1 MRLKSVEPAA
11 EKSTQV
17 FRKGRRRTLRILLV
31 DDDPALRILLKTTFE
46 VADVAVVEAEDA
58 ATARRKIRST
68 RPDVIVLDINMPGTT
83 GLELCAELKGSSA
96 TRDIPIVLLTGSESG
111 TSAAA
116 KKAGADAFVLKPFS
130 PLELLA
136 VAERLAG
143 GLFGVPF
150 RAGKK
155 HTTRGPGEEL
165 LLYARDL
172 RHMLEVERGQR
183 ELLQSAYLQTV
194 SALASAL
201 ESKDTGT
208 RAHSQRVQSYASA
221 LADSV
226 GQAALVRDQSTP
238 YGFLLHDVG
247 KIGIPDG
254 ILLKP
259 GPLSPAERRK
269 METHTV
275 LGEAMLSGVV
285 FLKGEGLKIVRSHH
299 ERWDGRGYPDGLAG
313 GEIPLGARIFA
324 VADALD
330 AMTSHRPYRRA
341 LSWSSARE
349 EILEQRKRQFDP
361 DVVDAFVTA
370 EPELREIRRELA
382 AA

>member
-1 MRLKSVEPAA
+1 M
-11 EKSTQV
+11 
-17 FRKGRRRTLRILLV
+17 RILLV
-31 DDDPALRILLKTTFE
+31 DDDPALRTLLRTTFE
-46 VADVAVVEAEDA
+46 VADVDVVEAHSADA
-58 ATARRKIRST
+58 ARKRIRAA
-68 RPDVIVLDINMPGTT
+68 RPDVIVLDVNMPRTT
-83 GLELCAELKGSSA
+83 GLELCAELKA
-96 TRDIPIVLLTGSESG
+96 DPRTRAIPIILLTGSTGG

-116 KKAGADAFVLKPFS
+116 KSAGADAFVRKPFS

-143 GLFGVPF
+143 GLYGVPF
-150 RAGKK
+150 RASKK
-155 HTTRGPGEEL
+155 RGGGPEEEL

-172 RHMLEVERGQR
+172 RHLLEVERGQR
-183 ELLQSAYLQTV
+183 ELLQSAYMQTV

-221 LADSV
+221 LARSV
-226 GQAALVRDQSTP
+226 GENAVVRDPSTP
-238 YGFLLHDVG
+238 YGFLLYDVG

-259 GPLSPAERRK
+259 GPLSPAERRR
-269 METHTV
+269 MQTHTV
-275 LGEAMLSGVV
+275 LGEAMLSGVA

-299 ERWDGRGYPDGLAG
+299 ERWDGRGYPDGLTG
-313 GEIPLGARIFA
+313 DQIPLSARIFA

-341 LSWSSARE
+341 LSWQTART
-349 EILEQRKRQFDP
+349 EILDQRKRQFDP
-361 DVVDAFVTA
+361 DVVDAFLTA
-370 EPELREIRRELA
+370 ESDLKHIRRELA

>member
-1 MRLKSVEPAA
+1 M
-11 EKSTQV
+11 
-17 FRKGRRRTLRILLV
+17 RILLV
-31 DDDPALRILLKTTFE
+31 DDDPALRTLLRATFE
-46 VADVAVVEAEDA
+46 VADVAVVEAENA
-58 ATARRKIRST
+58 EVARRQIRAA
-68 RPDVIVLDINMPGTT
+68 RPDVILLDVNMPGTT
-83 GLELCAELKGSSA
+83 GLELCAELKNAPA
-96 TRDIPIVLLTGSESG
+96 TRDVPIILLTGADRG
-111 TSAAA
+111 TTTAA
-116 KKAGADAFVLKPFS
+116 KKAGADAIVRKPFS

-143 GLFGVPF
+143 GMFGVPF
-150 RAGKK
+150 RAAKK
-155 HTTRGPGEEL
+155 RTHKPGEEL

-221 LADSV
+221 LA
-226 GQAALVRDQSTP
+226 GAMGGEGLAKDQSTP

-259 GPLSPAERRK
+259 GPLSPAERRR
-269 METHTV
+269 MQTHTV

-299 ERWDGRGYPDGLAG
+299 ERWDGRGYPDGLVRE
-313 GEIPLGARIFA
+313 EIPLGARVFA

-341 LSWSSARE
+341 LSWNAARG

-361 DVVDAFVTA
+361 DVVDAFVA
-370 EPELREIRRELA
+370 VEADLRQIRRELA

>member
-1 MRLKSVEPAA
+1 M
-11 EKSTQV
+11 
-17 FRKGRRRTLRILLV
+17 RILLV
-31 DDDPALRILLKTTFE
+31 DDDPALRTLLKTTFE

-58 ATARRKIRST
+58 AAARRKIRSA

-83 GLELCAELKGSSA
+83 GLELCAELKAAPA
-96 TRDIPIVLLTGSESG
+96 TRDIPIVLLTGSEGG
-111 TSAAA
+111 TDAAA
-116 KKAGADAFVLKPFS
+116 KKAGADAIVRKPFS

-136 VAERLAG
+136 IAERLAG
-143 GLFGVPF
+143 GMFGIPF
-150 RAGKK
+150 RATKK
-155 HTTRGPGEEL
+155 RTRGPDEEL

-221 LADSV
+221 LADAV
-226 GQAALVRDQSTP
+226 GQEALVRDQSTP

-259 GPLSPAERRK
+259 GPLSQAERRK

-313 GEIPLGARIFA
+313 DETPLGARIFA

-341 LSWSSARE
+341 LSWSAARA
-349 EILEQRKRQFDP
+349 EILDQRKRQFDP

-370 EPELREIRRELA
+370 EPKLRDIRRELA

>member
-1 MRLKSVEPAA
+1 M
-11 EKSTQV
+11 
-17 FRKGRRRTLRILLV
+17 RILLV

-58 ATARRKIRST
+58 ATARREIRSA

-83 GLELCAELKGSSA
+83 GLELCAELKAAPA
-96 TRDIPIVLLTGSESG
+96 TRDIPIVLLTGSEGG

-150 RAGKK
+150 RARKT

-221 LADSV
+221 LADAV

-313 GEIPLGARIFA
+313 DEIPLGARIFA

-341 LSWSSARE
+341 LSWSSARA

-370 EPELREIRRELA
+370 EPKLREIRRELA

>member
-1 MRLKSVEPAA
+1 LVGIP
-11 EKSTQV
+11 
-17 FRKGRRRTLRILLV
+17 FR
-31 DDDPALRILLKTTFE
+31 
-46 VADVAVVEAEDA
+46 
-58 ATARRKIRST
+58 
-68 RPDVIVLDINMPGTT
+68 
-83 GLELCAELKGSSA
+83 
-96 TRDIPIVLLTGSESG
+96 
-111 TSAAA
+111 AA
-116 KKAGADAFVLKPFS
+116 KKRTGGAD
-130 PLELLA
+130 
-136 VAERLAG
+136 
-143 GLFGVPF
+143 
-150 RAGKK
+150 
-155 HTTRGPGEEL
+155 EEL

-172 RHMLEVERGQR
+172 RHMLEIERGQR

-208 RAHSQRVQSYASA
+208 RAHSQRVQSYATSLAEAVGEEAVARDESA
-221 LADSV
+221 
-226 GQAALVRDQSTP
+226 P

-275 LGEAMLSGVV
+275 LGEAMLSSVV

-299 ERWDGRGYPDGLAG
+299 ERWDGRGYPDGLVRA
-313 GEIPLGARIFA
+313 EIPLGARIFA

-341 LSWSSARE
+341 MSWSAAHT
-349 EILEQRKRQFDP
+349 EILGQRKRQFDP
-361 DVVDAFVTA
+361 DVIDAFVTV
-370 EPELREIRRELA
+370 EPTLREIRRELA

>member
-1 MRLKSVEPAA
+1 
-11 EKSTQV
+11 
-17 FRKGRRRTLRILLV
+17 LRILLV
-31 DDDPALRILLKTTFE
+31 DDDPALRTLLRTTFE
-46 VADVAVVEAEDA
+46 LADVVVVEAEDA
-58 ATARRKIRST
+58 AAARRKIRNG
-68 RPDVIVLDINMPGTT
+68 RPDVIVLDVSMPVMT
-83 GLELCAELKGSSA
+83 GLELCAELKADAA
-96 TRDIPIVLLTGSESG
+96 TRDIPVILLTGSTNG
-111 TSAAA
+111 TAAAA
-116 KKAGADAFVLKPFS
+116 KKAGAEAFMLKPFS

-143 GLFGVPF
+143 GMFGIPF
-150 RAGKK
+150 RASKK
-155 HTTRGPGEEL
+155 RVRGDDEEL

-172 RHMLEVERGQR
+172 RHMVEVERGQR
-183 ELLQSAYLQTV
+183 ELLQSAYLETV

-208 RAHSQRVQSYASA
+208 RAHSQRVQSYAST
-221 LADSV
+221 LAGVV
-226 GQAALVRDQSTP
+226 GDGTIDKDQSTP

-259 GPLSPAERRK
+259 GPLSPAERRR
-269 METHTV
+269 MQTHTV
-275 LGEAMLSGVV
+275 LGEAMLSGVA

-299 ERWDGRGYPDGLAG
+299 ERWDGRGYPDGLAK

-324 VADALD
+324 VADSLD

-341 LSWSSARE
+341 LSWDAARA
-349 EILEQRKRQFDP
+349 EIVQQRRRQFDP
-361 DVVDAFVTA
+361 DVVDAFLSAETA
-370 EPELREIRRELA
+370 LRKIRRELA

>member
-1 MRLKSVEPAA
+1 M
-11 EKSTQV
+11 
-17 FRKGRRRTLRILLV
+17 RILLV
-31 DDDPALRILLKTTFE
+31 DDDPALRVLLKTTFE

-58 ATARRKIRST
+58 ATARRKIRSA

-83 GLELCAELKGSSA
+83 GLELCAELKGSPA
-96 TRDIPIVLLTGSESG
+96 TRDIPIVLLTGSEGG

-150 RAGKK
+150 RARKK

-221 LADSV
+221 LADAV
-226 GQAALVRDQSTP
+226 GQAAVVRDQSTP

-349 EILEQRKRQFDP
+349 EILRQRKRQFDP

-370 EPELREIRRELA
+370 EPKLREIRRELA

>member
-1 MRLKSVEPAA
+1 
-11 EKSTQV
+11 
-17 FRKGRRRTLRILLV
+17 LRILLV
-31 DDDPALRILLKTTFE
+31 DDDPALRTLLRTTFE
-46 VADVAVVEAEDA
+46 VADVAVVEAADA
-58 ATARRKIRST
+58 VAARRKIRRA

-83 GLELCAELKGSSA
+83 GLELCAELKSAPA
-96 TRDIPIVLLTGSESG
+96 TRDIPIVLLTGSEDG
-111 TSAAA
+111 AEAA
-116 KKAGADAFVLKPFS
+116 KRAGANAFVRKPFS
-130 PLELLA
+130 PLELLS

-143 GLFGVPF
+143 GLSGVPF
-150 RAGKK
+150 RATKK
-155 HTTRGPGEEL
+155 HSRGPEEEL

-172 RHMLEVERGQR
+172 RHLLEVERGQR

-208 RAHSQRVQSYASA
+208 RAHSQRVQRYATA
-221 LADSV
+221 LAEAV
-226 GQAALVRDQSTP
+226 GQAAVRNESTA

-259 GPLSPAERRK
+259 GPLSLAERRK

-285 FLKGEGLKIVRSHH
+285 FLKGDGLKIVRSHH
-299 ERWDGRGYPDGLAG
+299 ERWDGRGYPDGLVRD
-313 GEIPLGARIFA
+313 EIPLGARIFA

-341 LSWSSARE
+341 MSWSAAHV

-361 DVVDAFVTA
+361 DVVDAFVTIDST
-370 EPELREIRRELA
+370 LREIRRELA

>member
-1 MRLKSVEPAA
+1 
-11 EKSTQV
+11 
-17 FRKGRRRTLRILLV
+17 LRILLV
-31 DDDPALRILLKTTFE
+31 DDDPALRTLLRATFE
-46 VADVAVVEAEDA
+46 VADVAVVEAENA
-58 ATARRKIRST
+58 EVARRQIRAA
-68 RPDVIVLDINMPGTT
+68 RPDVILLDVNMPGTT
-83 GLELCAELKGSSA
+83 GLELCAELKSAPA
-96 TRDIPIVLLTGSESG
+96 TRDVPIILLTGADRG
-111 TSAAA
+111 TTTAA
-116 KKAGADAFVLKPFS
+116 KKAGADAIVRKPFS

-143 GLFGVPF
+143 GMFGVPF
-150 RAGKK
+150 RAAKK
-155 HTTRGPGEEL
+155 RTHKPGEEL

-221 LADSV
+221 LA
-226 GQAALVRDQSTP
+226 GAMGGEGLAKDQSTP

-259 GPLSPAERRK
+259 GPLSPAERRR
-269 METHTV
+269 MQTHTV

-299 ERWDGRGYPDGLAG
+299 ERWDGRGYPDGLVRE
-313 GEIPLGARIFA
+313 EIPLGARVFA

-341 LSWSSARE
+341 LSWSAARG

-361 DVVDAFVTA
+361 DVVDAFIAVEA
-370 EPELREIRRELA
+370 DLRQIRRELA

>member
-1 MRLKSVEPAA
+1 
-11 EKSTQV
+11 
-17 FRKGRRRTLRILLV
+17 LRILLV
-31 DDDPALRILLKTTFE
+31 DDDPALRTLLRTTFE
-46 VADVAVVEAEDA
+46 VADVEVVEAESADA
-58 ATARRKIRST
+58 ARRKMRVG
-68 RPDVIVLDINMPGTT
+68 RPDVIVLDVNMPGMT
-83 GLELCAELKGSSA
+83 GLEFCAELKA
-96 TRDIPIVLLTGSESG
+96 APETKEIPIILLTGSEGG

-116 KKAGADAFVLKPFS
+116 KRAGAEGFVRKPFS

-143 GLFGVPF
+143 GLYGVPF
-150 RAGKK
+150 RATKK
-155 HTTRGPGEEL
+155 RATGPQEEL

-172 RHMLEVERGQR
+172 RHLLELERGQR
-183 ELLQSAYLQTV
+183 ELLQSAYLETV

-221 LADSV
+221 LAKSISP
-226 GQAALVRDQSTP
+226 GGLVTDQSTP

-254 ILLKP
+254 ILQKP
-259 GPLSPAERRK
+259 GPLSAAERRR
-269 METHTV
+269 MQTHTV
-275 LGEAMLSGVV
+275 LGEAMLSGVA
-285 FLKGEGLKIVRSHH
+285 FLQGEGLKIVRSHH
-299 ERWDGRGYPDGLAG
+299 ERWDGRGYPDGLMRD
-313 GEIPLGARIFA
+313 EIPLGARVFA

-341 LSWSSARE
+341 ISWSAART

-361 DVVDAFVTA
+361 DVVDAFVA
-370 EPELREIRRELA
+370 VEDDLKEIRRELA
-382 AA
+382 VV

>member
-1 MRLKSVEPAA
+1 
-11 EKSTQV
+11 
-17 FRKGRRRTLRILLV
+17 LRILLV
-31 DDDPALRILLKTTFE
+31 DDDPALRTLLKTTFE

-58 ATARRKIRST
+58 VAARRKIRST

-83 GLELCAELKGSSA
+83 GLELCAELKASPA
-96 TRDIPIVLLTGSESG
+96 TRDIPIVLLTGSEG
-111 TSAAA
+111 GGDAAA
-116 KKAGADAFVLKPFS
+116 KKAGANAFVRKPFS

-150 RAGKK
+150 RTTKK
-155 HTTRGPGEEL
+155 RTRGPNEEL

-208 RAHSQRVQSYASA
+208 RAHSQRVQSYATA
-221 LADSV
+221 LAESV
-226 GQAALVRDQSTP
+226 GQGAVVREESTP

-254 ILLKP
+254 ILLKA

-285 FLKGEGLKIVRSHH
+285 FLKGEGLRIVRSHH
-299 ERWDGRGYPDGLAG
+299 ERWDGRGYPDGLVRE
-313 GEIPLGARIFA
+313 EIPLGARIFA

-330 AMTSHRPYRRA
+330 AMTSNRPYRRA
-341 LSWSSARE
+341 MSWSAARA

-361 DVVDAFVTA
+361 DVVDSFIVV
-370 EPELREIRRELA
+370 EPTLREIRRELA

>member
-1 MRLKSVEPAA
+1 
-11 EKSTQV
+11 
-17 FRKGRRRTLRILLV
+17 LRILLV
-31 DDDPALRILLKTTFE
+31 DDDPALRTLVKTTFE
-46 VADVAVVEAEDA
+46 VADVAVIEAEDA
-58 ATARRKIRST
+58 AAARREIKSA
-68 RPDVIVLDINMPGTT
+68 RPDVVVLDINMPETT
-83 GLELCAELKGSSA
+83 GLELCAELKA
-96 TRDIPIVLLTGSESG
+96 APAARDIPIVLLTGSEGG
-111 TSAAA
+111 TEAAA
-116 KKAGADAFVLKPFS
+116 KKAGANAFVRKPFS
-130 PLELLA
+130 PLELLS

-150 RAGKK
+150 RATKK
-155 HTTRGPGEEL
+155 RTRGPDEEL

-172 RHMLEVERGQR
+172 RHMVGVERAQR

-194 SALASAL
+194 SALAGAL

-208 RAHSQRVQSYASA
+208 RAHSQRVQSYATA
-221 LADSV
+221 LAQAV
-226 GQAALVRDQSTP
+226 GEGGVVRDESAP

-254 ILLKP
+254 ILQKP

-299 ERWDGRGYPDGLAG
+299 ERWDGRGYPDGLVRD
-313 GEIPLGARIFA
+313 EIPLGARIFA

-341 LSWSSARE
+341 LSWNAAHA

-361 DVVDAFVTA
+361 DVVDAFVTV
-370 EPELREIRRELA
+370 EPALREIRRELA